1 MKYFWLFLLLLVAG
15 LGVLLAFNKTAQAQA
30 KNMLFASPCDTPI
43 HYRIGTVDSRFD
55 ITRETLQADINQA
68 DGIWSKVYGKNLFV
82 YDPNA
87 GLSVNLVYDGRQS
100 LTNKVSQ
107 LEGELD
113 TNKTNLKSQI
123 DSYKQQSQDFQ
134 QRLKELNQEIDYWNS
149 QGGAPADEYDKLTT
163 EQNQLRDEAQQLNQI
178 AQRLNLS
185 TDQYNDQVN
194 QLNQTINTFNQALT
208 KKPEEGL
215 YDPQKNTIDIYFDT
229 SQAELVHTLT
239 HEMGHALGM
248 NHVQDPRAIMN
259 PYTNTYIVPTNDD
272 IQELQRVCQKQ
283 DRFEMMGKDLITW
296 LHTLFMQYGI
306 Q

>member
-1 MKYFWLFLLLLVAG
+1 MKYFWLFLLLLIAG
-15 LGVLLAFNKTAQAQA
+15 FGALLMVSKPAQVQA
-30 KNMLFASPCDTPI
+30 KNMLYASPCDSPI

-55 ITRETLQADINQA
+55 ITREALQSDIDQADT
-68 DGIWSKVYGKNLFV
+68 IWSKVYGKNLFV

-87 GLSVNLVYDGRQS
+87 GLSINLVYDGRQS

-149 QGGAPADEYDKLTT
+149 QGGAPADEYDKLNV
-163 EQNQLRDEAQQLNQI
+163 EQSQLRDEAQQLNQI
-178 AQRLNLS
+178 AQRLNLT
-185 TDQYNDQVN
+185 TDQYNNQVN

-215 YDPQKNTIDIYFDT
+215 YNPQKNTIDIYFDS

-259 PYTNTYIVPTNDD
+259 PYTNTYIIPTKDD
-272 IQELQRVCQKQ
+272 IAELHTVCQKQ
-283 DRFEMMGKDLITW
+283 DRFEMMGKDLIIW
-296 LHTLFMQYGI
+296 LHTLLMQYGI